1 MVWGCLLGNWV
12 IRDGLEL
19 VAKRGVCCGF
29 WGLLILIV
37 IVFSYILKILLD
49 RLRILN
55 RLADVQG
62 IVVLKKRFC

>member
-1 MVWGCLLGNWV
+1 M
-12 IRDGLEL
+12 
-19 VAKRGVCCGF
+19 AKRGVCCGF